1 MSGNVSKKELKKA
14 MRDNDTAL
22 ESMKVDIKII
32 KNQVA
37 LLRDDSKSFWP
48 SNKDWTCIFI
58 GIIVAFSVTV
68 ILWGSLPKKA

>member
-37 LLRDDSKSFWP
+37 LLRDDSKSF
-48 SNKDWTCIFI
+48 
-58 GIIVAFSVTV
+58 
-68 ILWGSLPKKA
+68 